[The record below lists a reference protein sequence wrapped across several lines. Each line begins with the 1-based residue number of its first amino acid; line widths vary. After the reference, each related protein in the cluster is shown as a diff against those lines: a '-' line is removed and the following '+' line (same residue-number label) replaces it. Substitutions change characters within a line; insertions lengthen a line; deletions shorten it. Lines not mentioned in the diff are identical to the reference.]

1 MMRWLAMLFGVSYT
15 RIIFTDERSGSVV
28 LQIETP
34 TRRIPDFAV
43 PGGALTDKYFIRFNA
58 KDYMFTIIEINRIWD
73 MQHVLLTLELRVS
86 MEDLNG

>member
-1 MMRWLAMLFGVSYT
+1 MMRWLAKLFGVSYT

-34 TRRIPDFAV
+34 TRRIPDFVV
-43 PGGALTDKYFIRFNA
+43 PGGALADKYFIRFND
-58 KDYMFTIIEINRIWD
+58 KDYMFTIIEINRVWD